1 MHIYLT
7 ILYVNIDLSTN
18 TYIFIFITEMN
29 AYIYKLFSVF
39 LYMYVCMFFLRL
51 CRLGRKFLNSYC
63 MCLQKFFPFLFFNV
77 RENFKIHLF
86 FSFSV

>member
-39 LYMYVCMFFLRL
+39 LYMYVCMYVCFFFYDYAGLE
-51 CRLGRKFLNSYC
+51 
-63 MCLQKFFPFLFFNV
+63 
-77 RENFKIHLF
+77 ENF
-86 FSFSV
+86 